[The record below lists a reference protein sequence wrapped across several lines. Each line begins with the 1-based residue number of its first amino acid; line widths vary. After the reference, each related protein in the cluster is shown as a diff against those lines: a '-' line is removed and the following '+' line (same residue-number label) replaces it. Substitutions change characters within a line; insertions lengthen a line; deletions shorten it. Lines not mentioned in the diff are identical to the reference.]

1 MELEIISSIVDS
13 LETWKDPS
21 KIGEEV
27 RSMKDAIRQKSE
39 NDIDPVMEGL
49 YQMIDLF
56 EDDYQLGKAIRQ
68 IYIPLKVIVNDKGYP
83 TGNNEA

>member
-56 EDDYQLGKAIRQ
+56 EDDYQLGKAIRK